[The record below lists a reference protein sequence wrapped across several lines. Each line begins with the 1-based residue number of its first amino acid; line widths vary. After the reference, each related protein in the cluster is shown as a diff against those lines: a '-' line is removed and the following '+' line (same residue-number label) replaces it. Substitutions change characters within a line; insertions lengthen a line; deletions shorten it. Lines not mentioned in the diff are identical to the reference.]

1 MITTVPSIQ
10 HVSLEVEPGL
20 VDDEVRFWELLGF
33 EPIEPPEGIGGSS
46 FWMGAGDQAIHL
58 LAVEAPRVPGEGH
71 VALLEPDLEPVLAAL
86 AGAGFRVEEAAPHW
100 GAERFKATSPSGHLV
115 EVMAARPG

>member
-1 MITTVPSIQ
+1 MIPAMPAIQ

-20 VDDEVRFWELLGF
+20 VDDEVRFWGVLGF
-33 EPIEPPEGIGGSS
+33 ERIEPPEGIGGSS
-46 FWMGAGDQAIHL
+46 VWMGAGDQAIHL
-58 LAVEAPRVPGEGH
+58 LAIETPTVPGQGH
-71 VALLEPDLEPVLAAL
+71 VALLEPDLEPIAEVL

-100 GAERFKATSPSGHLV
+100 GAKRFKATSPSGHQV